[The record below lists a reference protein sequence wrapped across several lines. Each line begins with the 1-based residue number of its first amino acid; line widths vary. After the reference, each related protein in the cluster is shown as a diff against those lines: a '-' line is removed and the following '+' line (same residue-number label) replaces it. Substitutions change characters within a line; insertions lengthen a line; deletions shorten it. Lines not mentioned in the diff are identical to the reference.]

1 MAKTVE
7 AIGKYKVLAR
17 LAQGGMGAVY
27 TARHPTLE
35 RTVIIKK
42 LTLRGSADIRERFR
56 REAQIMMDLRNDAIV
71 DVYDHFR
78 EGSSYYIVLEY
89 VDGMSLDELIRHRRY
104 LPNAIALLM
113 LRQVCRALAYAH
125 NKGVVHRD
133 IKPANILISHEGAVK
148 LVDFGIAT
156 IHGGDG
162 ASDLTRDGMTLG
174 TPSYMA
180 PEQFHNTRSV
190 DKRADIYSLGVVL
203 YEMVTGKR
211 PYPGSLT
218 PEVIARIQRGRYRRP
233 RSMNPKVS
241 RFVARLVARMLK
253 PRPGRRFPD
262 LERVA
267 ARIDRRYR
275 LDDSTR
281 SAEAIRSYLTAE
293 SAAALPQR
301 RSRFATA
308 GAIAAVVLAGL
319 GAGHVVWH
327 GYHREFLQPAGFG
340 ALEVTARVL
349 TDGRDSDAIALTG
362 TVFVDDGNE
371 IPEAPGGE
379 LVFRLAPEQESDR
392 FYVFRARRTQFAPG
406 AYRLKVSDGSAVWW
420 ESFTLGSLRQASATR
435 MVIPGRREDA
445 HLITV
450 EFVERPRLPLEVDIT
465 VVDVQTGRLLGDG
478 AQVAIFTDD
487 RWVPATPAR
496 LAQLRSGEIHRLR
509 IGHQGYVPQIFNL
522 MIRPQESHLVIEV
535 GLDPQEG

>member
-89 VDGMSLDELIRHRRY
+89 VDGMSLDELIRARRY
-104 LPNAIALLM
+104 LPNAIALLI
-113 LRQVCRALAYAH
+113 LRQVCWALAYAH

-133 IKPANILISHEGAVK
+133 IKPANILISHDGAVK

-156 IHGGDG
+156 IHGGG
-162 ASDLTRDGMTLG
+162 ETSDLTRDGMTLG

-233 RSMNPKVS
+233 RSINPKVS

-253 PRPGRRFPD
+253 PRPGRRFSD

-267 ARIDRRYR
+267 VRIDRRYR

-293 SAAALPQR
+293 NTAALPQR

-308 GAIAAVVLAGL
+308 GSIAAVVLAGL
-319 GAGHVVWH
+319 SAGHVVWH
-327 GYHREFLQPAGFG
+327 GYHRELLQPAGFG

-349 TDGRDSDAIALTG
+349 KDGRDSDAITLTG
-362 TVFVDDGNE
+362 TVFVDDGDE
-371 IPEAPGGE
+371 IPPAPGGE
-379 LVFRLAPEQESDR
+379 LVFRIAPEQESDR

-435 MVIPGRREDA
+435 MVIPGRSEDA
-445 HLITV
+445 HLIAV

-465 VVDVQTGRLLGDG
+465 VVDVQTGRVLGDG
-478 AQVAIFTDD
+478 AQVAILTDGS
-487 RWVPATPAR
+487 WVPATPAR
-496 LAQLRSGEIHRLR
+496 MAQLRSGEIHRLR